1 MLEPRLVRT
10 HPAKLQKNSRA
21 TELDAPPAPS
31 ELDVLEVFLAHG
43 PEIGL
48 ADLAMLLDLNKG
60 TVTRLLVR
68 LEYRGYLYRSANG
81 KYRLGFRVFELGN
94 HFQNQLEIR
103 RAALPEL
110 ASLVE
115 QTEQAAFLCV
125 RDRDCALCVERIE
138 GRHRA
143 HIYALHIGERQ
154 PLHCGAAPRALLSG
168 LSDSEILA
176 YASRTGLPAFTPRT
190 ISTPKGVLE
199 DAHLTRSQGYV
210 VSNEDVS
217 PGIGAIGAPVRDFT
231 RHVVASISVS
241 GIAASYT
248 PERISVLG
256 NAVQAAAQRVSQ
268 EMGFP
273 GR

>member
-1 MLEPRLVRT
+1 MAQSV
-10 HPAKLQKNSRA
+10 KLQKNPDQSESGVQSISA
-21 TELDAPPAPS
+21 GLD
-31 ELDVLEVFLAHG
+31 LLEIFLSHG
-43 PEIGL
+43 PEIGPT
-48 ADLAMLLDLNKG
+48 DLATLLDMNKAKLH
-60 TVTRLLVR
+60 RLLATF
-68 LEYRGYLYRSANG
+68 EAHGYLYRSTTNG
-81 KYRLGFRVFELGN
+81 KYRLGVRIFELGSC
-94 HFQNQLEIR
+94 FQNQLDIR

-143 HIYALHIGERQ
+143 HIYALHMGERQ

-168 LSDSEILA
+168 LSDAEILA
-176 YASRTGLPAFTPRT
+176 YAGRTGLPAFTPRT
-190 ISTPKGVLE
+190 ISTPEAILKDVK
-199 DAHLTRSQGYV
+199 LTRSQGYV

-217 PGIGAIGAPVRDFT
+217 PGIGAIGSPVRDFT

-248 PERISVLG
+248 PERISALG
-256 NAVQAAAQRVSQ
+256 SVVHAAARRVSE
-268 EMGFP
+268 EMGFSS
-273 GR
+273 R

>member
-1 MLEPRLVRT
+1 MAHSVKLLKNPGQSEMGAQSISSGLDLLEI
-10 HPAKLQKNSRA
+10 
-21 TELDAPPAPS
+21 
-31 ELDVLEVFLAHG
+31 FLTHG
-43 PEIGL
+43 PEIGPG
-48 ADLAMLLDLNKG
+48 DLATLLDTTKTTLH
-60 TVTRLLVR
+60 RLIAT
-68 LEYRGYLYRSANG
+68 LEVRGYLYRSITNG
-81 KYRLGFRVFELGN
+81 KYRLGARVFELGSC
-94 HFQNQLEIR
+94 FQNQLDIR

-125 RDRDCALCVERIE
+125 RDLDFALCVERIE

-143 HIYALHIGERQ
+143 HIYALHMGERQ

-168 LSDSEILA
+168 LSDAEILA
-176 YASRTGLPAFTPRT
+176 YADRTGLPSLTPRT
-190 ISTPKGVLE
+190 ISTPEAILKDVKQ
-199 DAHLTRSQGYV
+199 TRSQGYV

-217 PGIGAIGAPVRDFT
+217 PGIGAIGSPVRDFT

-248 PERISVLG
+248 PERILALGSV
-256 NAVQAAAQRVSQ
+256 VQAAARRVSE
-268 EMGFP
+268 EMGFT